1 MKMYAEPEN
10 SYGDITRYF
19 TENEIMVY
27 GKTLKRGFVGQL
39 LRNPVYV
46 RPIWIFTNISRPR
59 ARKSKARRNCS
70 QVNLAVTCTRA
81 ARGGKH
87 SGDCA
92 PQGRIPSSLW
102 LAVQH
107 KLSQKYHVPEWPQM
121 PQYMAGR
128 ENQVWMLW
136 VCAGQSERSKR
147 CHLYA
152 VQATHGK
159 QKLSRA
165 RHSHKARLGKIGL

>member
-1 MKMYAEPEN
+1 
-10 SYGDITRYF
+10 
-19 TENEIMVY
+19 MVY
-27 GKTLKRGFVGQL
+27 GRDIEARLCGPA

-46 RPIWIFTNISRPR
+46 QADMDIFTNISRPR

-70 QVNLAVTCTRA
+70 QVNLAVTCTQGREGRENILVIA
-81 ARGGKH
+81 P
-87 SGDCA
+87 
-92 PQGRIPSSLW
+92 PQGAASPRPSTGRPAQ
-102 LAVQH
+102 AVP
-107 KLSQKYHVPEWPQM
+107 KYHVPEWPQM
-121 PQYMAGR
+121 PQYMAGQ